1 MSVGYPSVVD
11 LSWRVDVSLSTSR
24 TNRVLR
30 PYVLLRIETDA
41 GKPPLIFEVPR
52 DRFDELRYAVSASE
66 STSPSFSSA
75 ALRLAL
81 QRPLLPYL
89 PH

>member
-52 DRFDELRYAVSASE
+52 DRFDELRYAVSR
-66 STSPSFSSA
+66 
-75 ALRLAL
+75 ALNEVARLEKNDRLASVAASSTA
-81 QRPLLPYL
+81 
-89 PH
+89 